1 MFKKNGG
8 DFIKGDEM
16 PNGKGGLAQLQKPEV
31 KPERVFRIKSFAL
44 VQDQYGNGY
53 IAKIFSNKDLGN
65 VPQSSFPKLE
75 RTAEIKVGYY
85 RLSREDQDTIRDAV
99 FGFTKL
105 KEYSQ
110 AEKEKRAVSSP
121 ETKKAPL
128 TEELPPD
135 IIASVGPRKDVID
148 ANKEAKEIISKIARI
163 IGRNEGQAI
172 AFFADSATE
181 EKELMK
187 KIIENQNPVSNLS
200 FDRMVSAYSAQKM
213 AGKEVL
219 QPTFRFIGDEPVLQ
233 RNTIPKRRKKKI

>member
-1 MFKKNGG
+1 
-8 DFIKGDEM
+8 M

-105 KEYSQ
+105 KEYARVEREKQ
-110 AEKEKRAVSSP
+110 AERKKSSSSAA